1 MRQRNRHPVNTL
13 HSPGAAGRKGAGVI
27 EIALIAG
34 DNIAILPP

>member
-1 MRQRNRHPVNTL
+1 MMQKESPIGRTL

-34 DNIAILPP
+34 FNIAILPP

>member
-13 HSPGAAGRKGAGVI
+13 RSPGAAGRKGAAVI

-34 DNIAILPP
+34 FNIAILPP

>member
-13 HSPGAAGRKGAGVI
+13 HSPGAAGRKGVAVI

-34 DNIAILPP
+34 FNIAILPP